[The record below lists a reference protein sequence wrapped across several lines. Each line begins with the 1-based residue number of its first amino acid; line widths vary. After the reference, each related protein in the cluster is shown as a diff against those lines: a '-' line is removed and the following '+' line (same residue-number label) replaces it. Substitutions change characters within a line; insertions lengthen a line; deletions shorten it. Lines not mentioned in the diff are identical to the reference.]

1 MVEEKF
7 IMMENEIIKLTI
19 KTTSGYG
26 RVDQSYSTRIILT
39 PHSISYRYMPYK
51 AEDES
56 YFTYK
61 TNSKIFQEYYDQVCL
76 VVVQNMIRD
85 DLKDVCDAGMIQFVL
100 TYQSK
105 TKIKKEFF
113 VPMDEFEGLMD
124 LLIQMCPKVEN
135 IQF

>member
-1 MVEEKF
+1 
-7 IMMENEIIKLTI
+7 
-19 KTTSGYG
+19 
-26 RVDQSYSTRIILT
+26 
-39 PHSISYRYMPYK
+39 MPYK

-76 VVVQNMIRD
+76 VVVENMIRD
-85 DLKDVCDAGMIQFVL
+85 DLKDECDAGMIQFVL
-100 TYQSK
+100 TYLSK
-105 TKIKKEFF
+105 TKIKKGFF

-124 LLIQMCPKVEN
+124 LLIQMCPKIEN